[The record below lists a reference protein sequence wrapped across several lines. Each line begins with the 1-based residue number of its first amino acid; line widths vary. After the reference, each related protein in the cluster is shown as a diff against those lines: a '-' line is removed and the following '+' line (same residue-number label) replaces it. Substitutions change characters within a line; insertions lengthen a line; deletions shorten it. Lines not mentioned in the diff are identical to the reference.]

1 MREIDVVI
9 SSKNTSLTFLFFMF
23 LFLKKLK
30 DNAAEFY
37 KRACKIFSVESEPVS
52 LDCNGLHI
60 KSIYYFI

>member
-1 MREIDVVI
+1 MFDFSIFYV
-9 SSKNTSLTFLFFMF
+9 LFFI
-23 LFLKKLK
+23 FLKNLK

-60 KSIYYFI
+60 QSIYHFI